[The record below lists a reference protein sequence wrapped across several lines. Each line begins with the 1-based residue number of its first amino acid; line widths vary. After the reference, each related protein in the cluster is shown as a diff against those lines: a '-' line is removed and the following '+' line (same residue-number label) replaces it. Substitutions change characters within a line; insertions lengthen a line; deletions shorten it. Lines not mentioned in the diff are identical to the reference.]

1 MRGLCVVLLV
11 TLGCQPPQR
20 PSSTKELI
28 GLWRSQGDKES
39 HEPCMK
45 ASMEFRDDGT
55 MLVSSGKQT
64 LTGTYS
70 VDSGPSRL
78 VVRQHNMGSNGEPN
92 CQGIPADYVLQ
103 HYLNT
108 FYVDVHG
115 DTLRIYTAPEG
126 SGAFLTAIRVR

>member
-1 MRGLCVVLLV
+1 MLV
-11 TLGCQPPQR
+11 T
-20 PSSTKELI
+20 
-28 GLWRSQGDKES
+28 
-39 HEPCMK
+39 
-45 ASMEFRDDGT
+45 
-55 MLVSSGKQT
+55 SGKQT

-78 VVRQHNMGSNGEPN
+78 VVQQHNMRSNGEPN
-92 CQGIPADYVLQ
+92 CQG